1 MPLTE
6 FTVKLGTGYMD
17 ASISV
22 QLTDR
27 LDALASKIE
36 HVGSRLDALIQ
47 NNEMNGE
54 IQIEVVKLLQHMQ
67 NAQLDLDS
75 KVDELSNAVT
85 TTADGGLR
93 SDLSKIGLAIVHD
106 SRQKTIDI
114 ASLKQTANMALREQT
129 RGIFPIR
136 TVFLIQS
143 IPMWDA
149 LSDVYDAMVAD
160 DRFDPIIISIHVGIL
175 GRGVFEGEEKVSS
188 AFSEKG
194 IPHLRFNMDDSYAAL
209 DILKALKP
217 AVIFR
222 QQQWDMGVQPAFRT
236 QELTFT
242 RLCYVPYA
250 LSLAAS
256 LGDAVVTDVSAL
268 GFDQPFHRAAWRIFC
283 ETPKIQEYFRSF
295 EHSDPKKFI
304 TSGFPKFDR
313 LLADVDAPSWP
324 ISHQD
329 RQNFK
334 VVWAPHY
341 SLGKGGGLGF
351 GVFDRIWEQMLS
363 WARQSPDID
372 FVLKPHPAL
381 FGSVLNPEAR
391 TMFRNAWNNMP
402 NCAFSEE
409 QYGPLFAA
417 SDLMISDGLSFLAEY
432 PLFNKPLVFF
442 DSQNHV
448 EFNDLGK
455 LAEAASRRVT
465 TFDQLKHAVLEYK
478 NGKAWEFEDER
489 KALFDSIIP
498 HRGQASAVILDTIA
512 EGIRDGLN

>member
-1 MPLTE
+1 
-6 FTVKLGTGYMD
+6 MD
-17 ASISV
+17 ASISL

-27 LDALASKIE
+27 LDSVAAKIDE
-36 HVGSRLDALIQ
+36 MGMRLDALMQ
-47 NNEMNGE
+47 NAETHGE

-67 NAQLDLDS
+67 HVQLELDG
-75 KVDELSNAVT
+75 KVTELSNAVT
-85 TTADGGLR
+85 TTADGSFR
-93 SDLSKIGLAIVHD
+93 SDLSKIGLAFIHD
-106 SRQKTIDI
+106 SRQKALEI
-114 ASLKQTANMALREQT
+114 ASLKQSANIALRDQT

-160 DRFDPIIISIHVGIL
+160 DRFDPIIISIHVATL
-175 GRGVFEGEEKVSS
+175 GRGVFEGEDKVSS
-188 AFSEKG
+188 TFSEKG

-236 QELTFT
+236 QELTFS

-256 LGDAVVTDVSAL
+256 LGDPVVTDVSAF

-313 LLADVDAPSWP
+313 LLDDNKAPSWP
-324 ISHQD
+324 ISHKD

-341 SLGKGGGLGF
+341 SLGTGGGLGF
-351 GVFDRIWEQMLS
+351 GVFDRIWESMLS
-363 WARQSPDID
+363 WAKQSPDID

-381 FGSVLNPEAR
+381 FGSVLSPEAR
-391 TMFRNAWNNMP
+391 TIIRNAWNDLP
-402 NCAFSEE
+402 NCTFSEE
-409 QYGPLFAA
+409 QYGQLFAA

-432 PLFNKPLVFF
+432 HLFNKPLVFF

-448 EFNDLGK
+448 EFNGLGK

-478 NGKAWEFEDER
+478 DGKVWEFEEER
-489 KALFDSIIP
+489 KALLDNILP
-498 HRGQASAVILDTIA
+498 HRGKASAVILDTIA